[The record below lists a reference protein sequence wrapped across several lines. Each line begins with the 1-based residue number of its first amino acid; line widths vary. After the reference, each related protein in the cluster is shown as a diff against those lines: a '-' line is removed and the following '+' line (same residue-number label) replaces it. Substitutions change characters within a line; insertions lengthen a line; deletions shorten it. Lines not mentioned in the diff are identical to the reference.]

1 MFNKPLSIDYIRKLK
16 KPQSVPTALD
26 LNNGLQSFQ
35 GSLLEEW
42 LLQTLDEHIQT
53 SIDQYQVGKF
63 KISNNETATFID
75 DFTYQFSNNADL
87 DDSNDTKY
95 LKKQEANFYIQQFL
109 TNLIALGVLEFE
121 STFENAINK
130 TFKVK
135 KILDTTHI
143 ITHLY

>member
-16 KPQSVPTALD
+16 KPQSVPAALD

-53 SIDQYQVGKF
+53 SVDQNQSGKF
-63 KISNNETATFID
+63 KISSNDTAKFID
-75 DFTYQFSNNADL
+75 DFSYQFSNDL
-87 DDSNDTKY
+87 DSEDSNDSKFF
-95 LKKQEANFYIQQFL
+95 KKQEANFYIQQVL

-130 TFKVK
+130 TFKVNK
-135 KILDTTHI
+135 KKLK
-143 ITHLY
+143 